1 MSGLICI
8 TIHKLWY
15 AAGVLNVSYL
25 ICNSQKISTQI
36 MRSTRTYHLK
46 PQRDNQHYGEKN
58 KQIIDL
64 VYAQKG
70 RFPHL
75 YIRLGGVY
83 TFFCEHTQQKQL
95 RTLQQGHTHQKK
107 KKGHV
112 FQRKWKN
119 NGKASR
125 TKKKKDT
132 HKTVLEHIK
141 AQFRT
146 KIKILNII

>member
-36 MRSTRTYHLK
+36 MRWTRTYHLK
-46 PQRDNQHYGEKN
+46 PQRDMGK
-58 KQIIDL
+58 KQTDIWFSL
-64 VYAQKG
+64 RPKG
-70 RFPHL
+70 KVSSSLHSSRWCL
-75 YIRLGGVY
+75 YLL
-83 TFFCEHTQQKQL
+83 L
-95 RTLQQGHTHQKK
+95 RTHPAKTALHPPTRTHPSKK
-107 KKGHV
+107 KKGGGGHV

-125 TKKKKDT
+125 TKKKKRYT
-132 HKTVLEHIK
+132 YKTVLEHIK